1 MTINETLNFTL
12 VKKKASKNLHALSII
27 FKDIKKRRYLVN
39 SFSGGS
45 RTAATS
51 KMERFVIMVNN
62 WKPLTIITKCFILD
76 VTAVLDPL
84 LSFTISKLSYCPL
97 IWMFYSRFVEYRI
110 NRIHERILQL
120 IYPDNYIYLSNY
132 ILLN

>member
-27 FKDIKKRRYLVN
+27 FKDIKKRRCLVN

-45 RTAATS
+45 RTGATS

-110 NRIHERILQL
+110 NRNHERILQL
-120 IYPDNYIYLSNY
+120 NYPDNYIYLSNY